1 MKKLK
6 KVISLILTL
15 FLTFNVSVFADDTKT
30 EEKDPAKTYES
41 YIVDQSVATVKN
53 RYVFD
58 DVTELDMYRNALRQ
72 VLYKNPELLDE
83 ALKGIFNNLDPNSEY
98 YTKEEY
104 DLFMQNLLNE
114 LCGIGVIVS
123 EHDDGLLVSKVLK
136 NTPASRSNLKRYDV
150 IIAVDDISISGMSI
164 DQAKTYIVGE
174 KGTDVKLTV
183 MRNGEKIDITMQ
195 RDTFVTEMG
204 YYQVIENGT
213 IGYINL
219 YGFEGHASEFV
230 DEAVAHFESLGIKNV
245 IMDIRD
251 NPGGDLNEYINIC
264 SHFIPEGPVIK
275 LVGKNPTDVSI
286 FYSRL
291 EKIKFN
297 LVVLVNGGSASASEA
312 FSGAVQDTKAG
323 VVIGETTFGKG
334 TKQMVSRIISGGG
347 IRLTDAQYLTAGG
360 RNIHKVGI
368 TPDIEIKN
376 PVVKYNRKYFDEINH
391 DQVRRLGDKDPVIK
405 AYKQRLLAL
414 GFEVGIPNDEFDEKL
429 FDAVYDFQY
438 ATGLH
443 PYGVLDFTTQ
453 MEIEKI
459 IGFQDISLDKQLE
472 KAIEILNEQNLEKY
486 MTNEE

>member
-1 MKKLK
+1 MK

-204 YYQVIENGT
+204 YYQVIET
-213 IGYINL
+213 
-219 YGFEGHASEFV
+219 AQS
-230 DEAVAHFESLGIKNV
+230 
-245 IMDIRD
+245 DI
-251 NPGGDLNEYINIC
+251 
-264 SHFIPEGPVIK
+264 
-275 LVGKNPTDVSI
+275 
-286 FYSRL
+286 
-291 EKIKFN
+291 
-297 LVVLVNGGSASASEA
+297 
-312 FSGAVQDTKAG
+312 
-323 VVIGETTFGKG
+323 
-334 TKQMVSRIISGGG
+334 
-347 IRLTDAQYLTAGG
+347 
-360 RNIHKVGI
+360 
-368 TPDIEIKN
+368 
-376 PVVKYNRKYFDEINH
+376 
-391 DQVRRLGDKDPVIK
+391 
-405 AYKQRLLAL
+405 
-414 GFEVGIPNDEFDEKL
+414 
-429 FDAVYDFQY
+429 
-438 ATGLH
+438 
-443 PYGVLDFTTQ
+443 
-453 MEIEKI
+453 
-459 IGFQDISLDKQLE
+459 
-472 KAIEILNEQNLEKY
+472 
-486 MTNEE
+486 